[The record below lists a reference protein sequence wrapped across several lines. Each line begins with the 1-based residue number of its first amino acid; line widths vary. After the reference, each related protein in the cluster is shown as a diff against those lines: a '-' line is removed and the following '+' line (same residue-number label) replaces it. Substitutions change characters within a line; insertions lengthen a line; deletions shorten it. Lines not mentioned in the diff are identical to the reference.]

1 MLSDNIKAA
10 RIASDFSK
18 ADMARKLEIP
28 YTTYN
33 SYERNEAAPNY
44 KILKKIAE
52 ILDVTID
59 QLLDTKPAHATTLEG
74 DKRMTEITRNAI
86 PVEYVTAK
94 NKVDI
99 LEAMET
105 LNLAGQEEAVN
116 HVKKMASVEKYQK
129 KSFVDIWIKDK
140 D

>member
-1 MLSDNIKAA
+1 M
-10 RIASDFSK
+10 
-18 ADMARKLEIP
+18 
-28 YTTYN
+28 
-33 SYERNEAAPNY
+33 
-44 KILKKIAE
+44 
-52 ILDVTID
+52 TID
-59 QLLDTKPAHATTLEG
+59 QLLDTKPAHATTPEG